1 QLGPDN
7 IADMVEQVSMSIV
20 NIETKA
26 VSNSNNEGFDFYD
39 DPFFR
44 QFFGD
49 NMLRPR
55 EFYQNAIGTGFVID
69 PSGLI
74 VTNQHVIDNASEISV
89 NFSGGE
95 KYAAEVIGQDRE
107 LDLAVIKVKTEKELP
122 LLKIGDS
129 DSIRVGEWVIAIGNP
144 YGLDHTV
151 TVGVIS
157 AKGRPIKIEDRSY
170 KNLIQTDAA
179 INPGNSGGPL
189 LNPQGEVIGINT
201 AVNASAQG
209 IGFAIPINTA
219 KEILNELISTGKI
232 ARPYLGLYL
241 QEIDDNLS
249 QYLNVNTNGVVVAD
263 VVEGGPSDKAGLK
276 KYDVIVGINKVN
288 VNNYEHLQEL
298 LKGYNI
304 GETIELNIIR
314 DGNSMNVN
322 LILAEKP

>member
-1 QLGPDN
+1 
-7 IADMVEQVSMSIV
+7 MVEQVSMSIV